1 MPSPGPIFA
10 NPKNEH
16 AEQMS
21 TPTKKILVP
30 TDFTRVAECAL
41 NHASVMA
48 ARMGAEIH
56 LLHIVASK
64 DDVDEARTKLDMA
77 IGRAQKAGVGQ
88 TLVPEVRVG
97 SLYDLIGTAA
107 AEIGAGL
114 IIMGTHGMRGMQF
127 ITGSRALRV
136 ITNSAVPFI
145 VVQERNIRPAGY
157 QKIVVPLD
165 LQKESRQKMTLV
177 ADMAKYFKCKVYLVT
192 PNEKDEFLRHQVENH
207 LRFANGYLNE
217 RGIEHESHILEEGS
231 DEIVQ
236 GTIRYAVRVDADLIT
251 IVNTLQNSIFGVL
264 GVPTRTA
271 ESAGRSRSS
280 AFWRSMG
287 SWRIDTSSSRK
298 RRWRNFLPFG
308 PPNWSA

>member
-1 MPSPGPIFA
+1 
-10 NPKNEH
+10 
-16 AEQMS
+16 MS
-21 TPTKKILVP
+21 TPKKILVP

-48 ARMGAEIH
+48 GRMDANIH
-56 LLHIVASK
+56 LLHIVADK
-64 DDVDEARTKLDMA
+64 DEVEEARTKLDMA
-77 IGRAQKAGVGQ
+77 IARAQKAGVDRP
-88 TLVPEVRVG
+88 LVPEVRVG

-145 VVQERNIRPAGY
+145 VVQERNIRPTGY

-165 LQKESRQKMTLV
+165 LQKESRQKLTLV

-192 PNEKDEFLRHQVENH
+192 PNEKDEFLHNQVVNH
-207 LRFANGYLNE
+207 LRFANTYLNE
-217 RGIEHESHILEEGS
+217 RGIEHEEHILEEGS
-231 DEIVQ
+231 DDIVQ
-236 GTIRYAVRVDADLIT
+236 GTIRYAVQVDADLIT

-264 GVPTRTA
+264 GVPNEQEVITNA
-271 ESAGRSRSS
+271 PQIPV
-280 AFWRSMG
+280 MCM
-287 SWRIDTSSSRK
+287 
-298 RRWRNFLPFG
+298 N
-308 PPNWSA
+308 PNTVGYTNAPVFNV

>member
-1 MPSPGPIFA
+1 
-10 NPKNEH
+10 
-16 AEQMS
+16 MS
-21 TPTKKILVP
+21 TPKKILVP

-48 ARMGAEIH
+48 GRMDANIH
-56 LLHIVASK
+56 LLHIVADK
-64 DDVDEARTKLDMA
+64 DEVEEARTKLDMA
-77 IGRAQKAGVGQ
+77 IARAQKAGVDRP
-88 TLVPEVRVG
+88 LVPEVRVG

-145 VVQERNIRPAGY
+145 VVQERNIRPTGY

-165 LQKESRQKMTLV
+165 LQKESRQKLTLV

-192 PNEKDEFLRHQVENH
+192 PNEKDEFLHNQVVNH
-207 LRFANGYLNE
+207 LRFANTYLNE
-217 RGIEHESHILEEGS
+217 RGIDHEEHILEEGS
-231 DEIVQ
+231 DDIVQ
-236 GTIRYAVRVDADLIT
+236 GTIRYAVQVDADLIT

-264 GVPTRTA
+264 G
-271 ESAGRSRSS
+271 
-280 AFWRSMG
+280 
-287 SWRIDTSSSRK
+287 I
-298 RRWRNFLPFG
+298 
-308 PPNWSA
+308 PNEQEVITNAPQIPVMCMNPNTVGYTNAPVFNV

>member
-1 MPSPGPIFA
+1 
-10 NPKNEH
+10 
-16 AEQMS
+16 MS
-21 TPTKKILVP
+21 QSSKKILVP
-30 TDFTRVAECAL
+30 TDFTKVAECAL

-48 ARMGAEIH
+48 GRMAAEIH
-56 LLHIVASK
+56 LLHIVANK
-64 DDVDEARTKLDMA
+64 EDVEEARTKLNMA
-77 IGRAQKAGVGQ
+77 IDRARKGGVQ
-88 TLVPEVRVG
+88 QPLIPQVRVG

-107 AEIGAGL
+107 SEIGAGL

-145 VVQERNIRPAGY
+145 VVQERDIRPSGY

-165 LQKESRQKMTLV
+165 LQKESRQKLTLV
-177 ADMAKYFKCKVYLVT
+177 ADMAKYFKCKVYLAT

-207 LRFANGYLNE
+207 LRFANSYLDE

-264 GVPTRTA
+264 GVPNEQEIITN
-271 ESAGRSRSS
+271 EPQIPV
-280 AFWRSMG
+280 MCM
-287 SWRIDTSSSRK
+287 
-298 RRWRNFLPFG
+298 N
-308 PPNWSA
+308 PNSVGYTNAPVWNV

>member
-1 MPSPGPIFA
+1 
-10 NPKNEH
+10 
-16 AEQMS
+16 MS
-21 TPTKKILVP
+21 TPKKILVP

-48 ARMGAEIH
+48 GRMDANIH
-56 LLHIVASK
+56 LLHIVADK
-64 DDVDEARTKLDMA
+64 DEVEEARTKLDMA
-77 IGRAQKAGVGQ
+77 IARAQKAGVDRP
-88 TLVPEVRVG
+88 LVPEVRVG

-145 VVQERNIRPAGY
+145 VVQERNIRPTGY

-165 LQKESRQKMTLV
+165 LQKESRQKLTLV

-192 PNEKDEFLRHQVENH
+192 PNEKDEFLHNQVVNH
-207 LRFANGYLNE
+207 LRFANTYLNE
-217 RGIEHESHILEEGS
+217 RGIDHEEHILEEGS
-231 DEIVQ
+231 DDIVQ
-236 GTIRYAVRVDADLIT
+236 GTIRYAVQVDADLIT

-264 GVPTRTA
+264 GVPNEQEVITNA
-271 ESAGRSRSS
+271 PQIPV
-280 AFWRSMG
+280 MCM
-287 SWRIDTSSSRK
+287 
-298 RRWRNFLPFG
+298 N
-308 PPNWSA
+308 PNTVGYTNAPVFNV